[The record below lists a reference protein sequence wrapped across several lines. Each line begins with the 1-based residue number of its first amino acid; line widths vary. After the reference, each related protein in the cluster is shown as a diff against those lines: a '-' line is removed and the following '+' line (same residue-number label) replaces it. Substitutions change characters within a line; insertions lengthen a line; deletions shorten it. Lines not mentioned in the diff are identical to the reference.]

1 MAALVTSGCFDDGY
15 SEENFKVVFK

>member
-15 SEENFKVVFK
+15 LEENFKVVFK